1 MAKKKQKD
9 SEPAYNE
16 INKKIAVRLEKYN
29 KEKNT
34 QK

>member
-1 MAKKKQKD
+1 MAKKKQKN

-16 INKKIAVRLEKYN
+16 INKKIAARLEKYN
-29 KEKNT
+29 KQKNT

>member
-1 MAKKKQKD
+1 MAKKTKD
-9 SEPAYNE
+9 NTPAYNE
-16 INKKIAVRLEKYN
+16 INKKIAARLEKYN

>member
-9 SEPAYNE
+9 STPAYNE
-16 INKKIAVRLEKYN
+16 VNKKIAARLEKFN

>member
-1 MAKKKQKD
+1 MAKKRQKD
-9 SEPAYNE
+9 NEPAYNE
-16 INKKIAVRLEKYN
+16 VNRKIAARLEKYN